1 MMLKTVPGYSTR
13 NRARDARA
21 MASTLTRVGAL
32 GRRASRALLE
42 RVARET
48 ARAEPARG
56 SMMSSDVTGAFES
69 PVGGARAVATTS
81 RVSRSSESDE
91 ATTSVTIALREMS
104 AERRAEVVASAL
116 RADDA
121 LREAVWSSLADC
133 GTMGRL
139 FERAD
144 ANEDGVLDKKEF
156 LMALG
161 GREGEAGGASASAS
175 ATTMEQLR
183 AVALSQA
190 VPFVGFG
197 LCDNAVMITAG
208 ESIET
213 ALGVG
218 LGLSTMAAAGFG
230 NTVSDVVGIGLSS
243 KIESFAE
250 RLGFQ
255 APSLTRAQRMS
266 TAVRWARVAGATS
279 GVTLGCSLGMF
290 PLALGW

>member
-1 MMLKTVPGYSTR
+1 
-13 NRARDARA
+13 
-21 MASTLTRVGAL
+21 MASTPTRVGAL

-56 SMMSSDVTGAFES
+56 SMMSSDVMGAFES

-279 GVTLGCSLGMF
+279 GVTLGCLLGMF

>member
-1 MMLKTVPGYSTR
+1 MTKVFGPGTR

-21 MASTLTRVGAL
+21 VESMPTRVGAL

-48 ARAEPARG
+48 ARAETARG
-56 SMMSSDVTGAFES
+56 SMMSSEVTGAF
-69 PVGGARAVATTS
+69 GRARAVATTS
-81 RVSRSSESDE
+81 RVSRSSEGDE
-91 ATTSVTIALREMS
+91 ASTSVTTIARALGEMS
-104 AERRAEVVASAL
+104 AERRAEAVASAL

-121 LREAVWSSLADC
+121 LRAAVWSSLANC

-139 FERAD
+139 FDASD

-156 LMALG
+156 LMALS
-161 GREGEAGGASASAS
+161 GREGEADGASGSAS

-190 VPFVGFG
+190 VPFIGFG

-230 NTVSDVVGIGLSS
+230 NTVSDVVGIGLSA

-266 TAVRWARVAGATS
+266 AAVRWARVAGATS
-279 GVTLGCSLGMF
+279 GVTLGCLLGMF

>member
-1 MMLKTVPGYSTR
+1 
-13 NRARDARA
+13 

>member
-1 MMLKTVPGYSTR
+1 
-13 NRARDARA
+13 

-48 ARAEPARG
+48 ARAGEPARG
-56 SMMSSDVTGAFES
+56 SMMSSEVTGAFES
-69 PVGGARAVATTS
+69 PVGRARAVATTS

-133 GTMGRL
+133 GTLGRL

-156 LMALG
+156 LMALS

-279 GVTLGCSLGMF
+279 GVTLGCLLGMF

>member
-1 MMLKTVPGYSTR
+1 
-13 NRARDARA
+13 
-21 MASTLTRVGAL
+21 MASTPTRVGAL

-48 ARAEPARG
+48 ARAGEPARG
-56 SMMSSDVTGAFES
+56 SMMSSEVTRAFES
-69 PVGGARAVATTS
+69 PVGRARAVATTS

-279 GVTLGCSLGMF
+279 GVTLGCLLGMF